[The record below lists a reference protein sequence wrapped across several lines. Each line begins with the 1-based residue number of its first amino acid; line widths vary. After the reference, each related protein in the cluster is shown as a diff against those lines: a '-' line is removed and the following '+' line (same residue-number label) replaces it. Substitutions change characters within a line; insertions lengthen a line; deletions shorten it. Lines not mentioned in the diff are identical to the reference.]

1 MKNILATGL
10 LVALF
15 IGCGPTA
22 EQLNTIKNLTTE
34 VMNLRNG
41 ASDQL
46 GKVDGIVGMITG
58 ALAQSDTL
66 MQKFPKD
73 ATTIQGAVDQLKSS
87 QTQLLSVKDNVSN
100 WISNFKAPTLE
111 NMKFEDAL
119 KSLTSSKDEITSAS
133 GELTSAI
140 SAATAAV
147 DNYKGIAGGFLE
159 KLAAMTKKK

>member
-15 IGCGPTA
+15 IGCGPSA

-34 VMNLRNG
+34 VMNLTNG

-46 GKVDGIVGMITG
+46 GKVDGIMGMIG
-58 ALAQSDTL
+58 SALTEGGMLA
-66 MQKFPKD
+66 QKFPKD
-73 ATTIQGAVDQLKSS
+73 AATIQGAVDQLKSS
-87 QTQLLSVKDNVSN
+87 QNQLTSVKDEVSN
-100 WISNFKAPTLE
+100 WISNFKAPSLE
-111 NMKFEDAL
+111 NMNFEEAL
-119 KSLTSSKDEITSAS
+119 KGLTTSKDEITAAS
-133 GELTSAI
+133 GKLTDAI
-140 SAATAAV
+140 GAATSAV